1 MREPARACV
10 PFDRGAESNL
20 ARQFPPRPQR
30 RTESTLAASDQPI
43 GSRTSAIRDPG
54 VESGTSHTVVSSV
67 SRTGQVDLPSASV
80 PLARNYS
87 PPLERV
93 LADDLRDA
101 PSLPIILV
109 SAAVGVA
116 TSVVTFFLLSEL
128 TSLRLEWSVGFSTL
142 ALLFGM
148 GACGALLS
156 AATGSRA
163 AVPNMLFSCGTI
175 LLLALFFGICIV
187 TGALGATL
195 LLFLRA

>member
-1 MREPARACV
+1 
-10 PFDRGAESNL
+10 
-20 ARQFPPRPQR
+20 
-30 RTESTLAASDQPI
+30 
-43 GSRTSAIRDPG
+43 
-54 VESGTSHTVVSSV
+54 
-67 SRTGQVDLPSASV
+67 
-80 PLARNYS
+80 
-87 PPLERV
+87 V

-116 TSVVTFFLLSEL
+116 AGVTTFFLLWEM
-128 TSLRLEWSVGFSTL
+128 TALRLEWSAGFSTL

-163 AVPNMLFSCGTI
+163 AVPNILFSCGTI
-175 LLLALFFGICIV
+175 LMLLLFFGICMV

-195 LLFLRA
+195 LLFLQG